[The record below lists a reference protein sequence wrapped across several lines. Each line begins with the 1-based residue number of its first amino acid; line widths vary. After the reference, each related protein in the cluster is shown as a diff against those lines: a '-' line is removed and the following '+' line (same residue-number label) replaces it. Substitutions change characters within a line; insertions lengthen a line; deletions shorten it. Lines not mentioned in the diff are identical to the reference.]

1 VFGDGDALQREGIK
15 SPSRNR
21 SLKQS
26 YFSDWM
32 WLQALYLVYAT
43 SNALLFEKLHQS
55 LCCPPLWQG
64 KQYQSPLV
72 F

>member
-1 VFGDGDALQREGIK
+1 
-15 SPSRNR
+15 
-21 SLKQS
+21 
-26 YFSDWM
+26 M